1 MATDGARILLLGS
14 NGQVGHE
21 LLRTLAPLGEV
32 HATDRA
38 ALDLSDESAIRAL
51 VRQVRPGCIVN
62 AAAYT
67 AVDKAESETELA
79 FAINARAPGV
89 LAQEAAALGAWLI
102 HYSTDYVF
110 AGDKPQGAYLE
121 TDAIGP
127 INVYGRSK
135 LAGEAA
141 IAAVGGAHI
150 ILRTSWVYGAH
161 GGNFVKTILRL
172 ARERE
177 KLSIVADQVGAPTS
191 SNLIADITAQLIP
204 QLPDDGEDAAVSGI
218 YHLQGG
224 GEASW
229 YEFAGAIVEQLRSA
243 DAASVRCREVL
254 PIPASAYPTPA
265 QRPANSRLDCG
276 KIARTF
282 GVRLPPWRDEL
293 ALRFGEILRG

>member
-1 MATDGARILLLGS
+1 MAIDGARILLLGR

-32 HATDRA
+32 IATDRA
-38 ALDLSDESAIRAL
+38 ALDLGDESAIRAL
-51 VRQVRPGCIVN
+51 VRRVRPTLIVN
-62 AAAYT
+62 AVAYT
-67 AVDKAESETELA
+67 AVDKAESEPDLA

-89 LAQEAAALGAWLI
+89 LAQEAAALGAWLV

-121 TDAIGP
+121 TDATGP
-127 INVYGRSK
+127 VNAYGRSK

-141 IAAVGGAHI
+141 VAAAGGAHI

-161 GGNFVKTILRL
+161 GANFVKTIVRL

-177 KLSIVADQVGAPTS
+177 KLSIVADQIGAPTS
-191 SNLIADITAQLIP
+191 SHLIAETTAQLIRQIP
-204 QLPDDGEDAAVSGI
+204 AGGKAAVSGL
-218 YHLQGG
+218 YHLQSA

-229 YEFAGAIVEQLRSA
+229 YEFAGAIVEQLRA
-243 DAASVRCREVL
+243 VDAVAVRCREVL

-265 QRPANSRLDCG
+265 RRPANSRLDCG

-282 GVRLPPWRDEL
+282 GLRLPHWRDDFE
-293 ALRFGEILRG
+293 LRFKEILAA

>member
-32 HATDRA
+32 IATDRA
-38 ALDLSDESAIRAL
+38 ALDLGDESAIRAL
-51 VRQVRPGCIVN
+51 VRRVRPGVIVN

-67 AVDKAESETELA
+67 AVDKAESEPDLA
-79 FAINARAPGV
+79 FAVNARAPGV
-89 LAQEAAALGAWLI
+89 LAQEAAALGAWFF

-121 TDAIGP
+121 TDATGP
-127 INVYGRSK
+127 VNAYGRSK

-141 IAAVGGAHI
+141 IAAAGGAHI

-161 GGNFVKTILRL
+161 GANFAKTIVRL

-177 KLSIVADQVGAPTS
+177 KLSIVADQIGAPTS
-191 SNLIADITAQLIP
+191 SHLIAETTARLVRQIP
-204 QLPDDGEDAAVSGI
+204 GDDGTAIGGL
-218 YHLQGG
+218 YHLQSA
-224 GEASW
+224 GETSW
-229 YEFAGAIVEQLRSA
+229 YEFAGAIVEQLRSV
-243 DAASVRCREVL
+243 DAASIRCREIL

-265 QRPANSRLDCG
+265 QRPANSRLDCD
-276 KIARTF
+276 KITQTF
-282 GVRLPPWRDEL
+282 GLRLPHWRDDFEPRFREIL
-293 ALRFGEILRG
+293 AL

>member
-1 MATDGARILLLGS
+1 MTIDGARILLLGR

-32 HATDRA
+32 IAADRA
-38 ALDLSDESAIRAL
+38 TLDLCDESAIRAL
-51 VRQVRPGCIVN
+51 VRRVRPTLIVN

-67 AVDKAESETELA
+67 AVDKAESEPDLA
-79 FAINARAPGV
+79 FAVNARAPAV
-89 LAQEAAALGAWLI
+89 LAQEAAALGAWLV

-121 TDAIGP
+121 TDATGP
-127 INVYGRSK
+127 INAYGRSK

-141 IAAVGGAHI
+141 IAAEGGAHI

-161 GGNFVKTILRL
+161 GANFAKTIVRL

-177 KLSIVADQVGAPTS
+177 KLSIVADQIGAPTS
-191 SNLIADITAQLIP
+191 SHLIAETTAQLIW
-204 QLPDDGEDAAVSGI
+204 QLAGAGEAAISGL
-218 YHLQGG
+218 YHLQSA

-229 YEFAGAIVEQLRSA
+229 YEFAGAIVEQLRA
-243 DAASVRCREVL
+243 MDAAAVRCREIL

-265 QRPANSRLDCG
+265 RRPANSRLDCG

-282 GVRLPPWRDEL
+282 GLSLPHWRDDFGP
-293 ALRFGEILRG
+293 RFREILGL